1 LFACANCLICLAIC
15 GYSAK
20 KKLSVD
26 IIAIYLCMVLLKKII
41 YAWCEAF
48 FFLVGFDRV
57 CSLTTLVKKVDCV
70 VLLYAVMDLLD

>member
-1 LFACANCLICLAIC
+1 M
-15 GYSAK
+15 
-20 KKLSVD
+20 D
-26 IIAIYLCMVLLKKII
+26 IIAIYLYMVLLKKKLFMHG
-41 YAWCEAF
+41 AKHF